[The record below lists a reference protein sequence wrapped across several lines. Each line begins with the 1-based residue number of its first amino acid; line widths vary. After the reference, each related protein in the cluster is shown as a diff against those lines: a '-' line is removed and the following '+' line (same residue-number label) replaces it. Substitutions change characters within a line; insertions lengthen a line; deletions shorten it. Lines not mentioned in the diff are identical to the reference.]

1 MRAQVHVRAATLRAS
16 TARFFSGSANPAAA
30 DCGGCVRRRFSAPA
44 RPRRG
49 SSRNHWQWQTTR
61 ARLDVAVRPETYREE
76 LDAKIER
83 ARAHFAASSSSSA
96 SDAISE
102 VPLPETEVFESAR
115 THFRMRAEF
124 RVWHEGDKSYLAM
137 FDSDD
142 PKTPIEV
149 PQFPMG
155 SEKINELMPALLAE
169 IEASETL
176 RRKLFQVNFLTTL
189 KGEAMI
195 SMLYHRRLTEE
206 WEAEAEAMRA
216 RLGVSIV
223 GRSRKQKVRR
233 ATAVKHALGFV
244 FFVVFVIRSP
254 RVSARAVSVLAFF
267 SPISPPVTTQHESY
281 HRISPASRGE
291 DHIMHHPLRNAS
303 ERRPR
308 EGSFLTPLAAR
319 RRYDVRY
326 SRREDRP
333 NPARDSRLRP
343 PRERFR
349 PRSVCRV
356 VSLANRSFS
365 AQILCARSSSW
376 TARRSS
382 TSNSRV
388 GSPSRTPACR

>member
-1 MRAQVHVRAATLRAS
+1 MRAQVNVRAAALRAS

-30 DCGGCVRRRFSAPA
+30 DGGGGVRRRFSPA

-49 SSRNHWQWQTTR
+49 SSRNYWQWQTTR

-96 SDAISE
+96 SDEISE

-115 THFRMRAEF
+115 SHFRMRAEF
-124 RVWHEGDKSYLAM
+124 RVWHEGDTSFLAM

-176 RRKLFQVNFLTTL
+176 RKKLFQVNFLTTV

-195 SMLYHRRLTEE
+195 SMLYHRRLNEE
-206 WEAEAEAMRA
+206 WEAEAETMRV

-233 ATAVKHALGFV
+233 AKY
-244 FFVVFVIRSP
+244 
-254 RVSARAVSVLAFF
+254 AR
-267 SPISPPVTTQHESY
+267 EKK
-281 HRISPASRGE
+281 RASRFL
-291 DHIMHHPLRNAS
+291 LR
-303 ERRPR
+303 
-308 EGSFLTPLAAR
+308 FTPSATPR
-319 RRYDVRY
+319 RRGFGF
-326 SRREDRP
+326 P
-333 NPARDSRLRP
+333 TPTA
-343 PRERFR
+343 PRARFR
-349 PRSVCRV
+349 
-356 VSLANRSFS
+356 
-365 AQILCARSSSW
+365 
-376 TARRSS
+376 
-382 TSNSRV
+382 
-388 GSPSRTPACR
+388 

>member
-1 MRAQVHVRAATLRAS
+1 MMRAHAQVRSATLRAS

-30 DCGGCVRRRFSAPA
+30 DGGGGVRRRFSAPA

-96 SDAISE
+96 SDGIETEE

-115 THFRMRAEF
+115 SHFRMRAEF
-124 RVWHEGDKSYLAM
+124 RVWHEGDASFLAM

-142 PKTPIEV
+142 PKTPVEV

-169 IEASETL
+169 IQASETL
-176 RRKLFQVNFLTTL
+176 RKKLFQVNFLTTV

-195 SMLYHRRLTEE
+195 SMLYHKRLNEE

-233 ATAVKHALGFV
+233 AKY
-244 FFVVFVIRSP
+244 
-254 RVSARAVSVLAFF
+254 AR
-267 SPISPPVTTQHESY
+267 EKK
-281 HRISPASRGE
+281 RASRFL
-291 DHIMHHPLRNAS
+291 LR
-303 ERRPR
+303 
-308 EGSFLTPLAAR
+308 FAR
-319 RRYDVRY
+319 
-326 SRREDRP
+326 S
-333 NPARDSRLRP
+333 AP
-343 PRERFR
+343 PRFRFPHTFR
-349 PRSVCRV
+349 RLE
-356 VSLANRSFS
+356 LASGDDK
-365 AQILCARSSSW
+365 
-376 TARRSS
+376 T
-382 TSNSRV
+382 
-388 GSPSRTPACR
+388 

>member
-1 MRAQVHVRAATLRAS
+1 MMRAHAQVRSATLRAS

-30 DCGGCVRRRFSAPA
+30 DGGGGVRRRFSAPA

-96 SDAISE
+96 SDGIETEE

-115 THFRMRAEF
+115 SHFRMRAEF
-124 RVWHEGDKSYLAM
+124 RVWHEGDASFLAM

-142 PKTPIEV
+142 PKTPVEV

-169 IEASETL
+169 IQASETL
-176 RRKLFQVNFLTTL
+176 RKKLFQVNFLTTV

-195 SMLYHRRLTEE
+195 SMLYHKRLNEE

-233 ATAVKHALGFV
+233 AKYAREKKRASRFFLRFARSAPPRFRFPKHADGASSSL
-244 FFVVFVIRSP
+244 
-254 RVSARAVSVLAFF
+254 
-267 SPISPPVTTQHESY
+267 PVTIKHESY
-281 HRISPASRGE
+281 HRISPEFRGE

-303 ERRPR
+303 GAR
-308 EGSFLTPLAAR
+308 EVFCFWIFLYFA
-319 RRYDVRY
+319 
-326 SRREDRP
+326 
-333 NPARDSRLRP
+333 
-343 PRERFR
+343 
-349 PRSVCRV
+349 
-356 VSLANRSFS
+356 
-365 AQILCARSSSW
+365 
-376 TARRSS
+376 
-382 TSNSRV
+382 
-388 GSPSRTPACR
+388 SRTSRSTPTHADTL